1 MKTYHRLVILLYQCS
16 ALRGRILPLPPC
28 FFFVGLSRGK
38 KRHDAELTA
47 RPPFVRVRSRQG
59 PTLGMVSTLSGT
71 QDSGPSSR
79 GMSVW
84 CGSFHWNPENEE
96 YLLNI
101 HRHALRFEA
110 RGPNR
115 KSYDFII
122 VLSSIHGDDIHIVK
136 GSLCGG

>member
-1 MKTYHRLVILLYQCS
+1 M
-16 ALRGRILPLPPC
+16 
-28 FFFVGLSRGK
+28 GLSRGK
-38 KRHDAELTA
+38 ERHDAELTA
-47 RPPFVRVRSRQG
+47 RALFVRARSRQG

-71 QDSGPSSR
+71 QDSDPSRR
-79 GMSVW
+79 GRSVL
-84 CGSFHWNPENEE
+84 CGSFHWNPENKK
-96 YLLNI
+96 YLLNT

-115 KSYDFII
+115 KSSYDFII